1 SRRSGRRRRRSG
13 AACCCAATRPPAA
26 RRRDAPRDRRGR
38 PRRPGPGTPEGSE
51 PSRPSL
57 GGGRGTG
64 RFASVTQ
71 HATGVIAV
79 VGATATGKSDLALD
93 LAEALGGEI
102 VNADAMQLYRGMD
115 IGTAKTPPE
124 QRRGIPHHQ
133 LDVLDVTEEASVA
146 VYQRR
151 ARADVARIRERGR
164 VAVVVGGSGLY
175 VRALL
180 ADLAFPETDPALRAE
195 LEQRLAEEGP
205 GLLHDELARLDPEAA
220 ARIDRRNGR
229 RVVRALEVVR
239 LTGRPFAASQPTRAT
254 PVVPAAQ
261 VADRARRMFDD
272 GLLEETAALV
282 EAGLD
287 RGRTASRAVG
297 YVQARAV
304 LAGEST
310 RDEALEATV
319 VATRQLA
326 RRQLTWFRRDDR
338 IH

>member
-26 RRRDAPRDRRGR
+26 RRRDVPRDRRGR

-180 ADLAFPETDPALRAE
+180 DDLAFPATAVPPGPAA
-195 LEQRLAEEGP
+195 P
-205 GLLHDELARLDPEAA
+205 GSVSAA
-220 ARIDRRNGR
+220 AWPSSSAGR
-229 RVVRALEVVR
+229 ACTCAHSWTTSRAPR
-239 LTGRPFAASQPTRAT
+239 PTRRCGPSWSSGSRRRAPGCCTTSSRGST
-254 PVVPAAQ
+254 PRPPHAS
-261 VADRARRMFDD
+261 
-272 GLLEETAALV
+272 TAAT
-282 EAGLD
+282 G
-287 RGRTASRAVG
+287 
-297 YVQARAV
+297 
-304 LAGEST
+304 
-310 RDEALEATV
+310 
-319 VATRQLA
+319 
-326 RRQLTWFRRDDR
+326 
-338 IH
+338 

>member
-1 SRRSGRRRRRSG
+1 
-13 AACCCAATRPPAA
+13 
-26 RRRDAPRDRRGR
+26 
-38 PRRPGPGTPEGSE
+38 
-51 PSRPSL
+51 
-57 GGGRGTG
+57 GTG

-71 HATGVIAV
+71 HATGVISV

-180 ADLAFPETDPALRAE
+180 DDLAFPETDPALRAE

-254 PVVPAAQ
+254 PVVPAVR